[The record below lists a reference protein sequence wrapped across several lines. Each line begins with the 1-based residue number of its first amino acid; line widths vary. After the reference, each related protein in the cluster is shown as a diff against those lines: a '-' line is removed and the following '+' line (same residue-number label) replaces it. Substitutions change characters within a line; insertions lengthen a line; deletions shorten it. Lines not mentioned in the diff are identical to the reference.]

1 MRATFASLL
10 VILLIFGSA
19 LPFVVQ
25 FSHAQASTEISGPI
39 NSNMTLTKTG
49 GPYLLTGPVTVSN
62 GVTLTVQAG
71 TSILLGSNY
80 LLVNGTLTAAGTVAD
95 PIRIQGGT
103 SQFDSQGNPI
113 YPITFTPFSVGWTE
127 QTRTGCIIE
136 NAVLTN
142 TSIYMRASPKIN
154 NSTFTNSFVSVA
166 NYTLT
171 AEPMTPSP
179 TIVNNTMNGQGTSV
193 AILTVNSIGLI
204 ANNNISG
211 YTTGIQMTSD
221 AGTTVQTNLISAN
234 TYGIQLIAQK
244 GPVLATIKNN
254 TVTNNTVGI
263 SILRGSAAAT
273 SSTIQ
278 YNNIY
283 ANTNYSLTSV
293 IPDNVNVSLNW
304 WGTTDT
310 AAINQ
315 TIYDHK
321 QNSTFGTVA
330 FVPFLNAANPA
341 APNPSTP
348 VIPEMPAPSVIVAVF
363 VVALGAFA
371 SVKLARFCKKRD

>member
-1 MRATFASLL
+1 MRATLTSLL
-10 VILLIFGSA
+10 VTILIFGSA
-19 LPFVVQ
+19 LPFIVQ
-25 FSHAQASTEISGPI
+25 FGHAQASTEISGLI

-62 GVTLTVQAG
+62 GVTLTIQAG

-80 LLVNGTLTAAGTVAD
+80 LLVNGTLTAIGTVAD

-113 YPITFTPFSVGWTE
+113 YPITFTPFSVAWNE
-127 QTRTGCIIE
+127 QTRIGCIIE
-136 NAVLTN
+136 NAILTN

-154 NSTFTNSFVSVA
+154 NNTFTNSFVSVA
-166 NYTLT
+166 NYTLV
-171 AEPMTPSP
+171 AEPMSPSP
-179 TIVNNTMNGQGTSV
+179 TISNNTMTGQGSV
-193 AILTVNSIGLI
+193 AAIATVNSIGLV

-211 YTTGIQMTSD
+211 YTVGIQMTSD
-221 AGTTVQTNLISAN
+221 GGTTVQTNLVSAN
-234 TYGIQLIAQK
+234 TYGVQLIAQK
-244 GPVLATIKNN
+244 GPVLATIRNN
-254 TVTNNTVGI
+254 TITNNTIGI
-263 SILRGSAAAT
+263 SVLRGSSAAT
-273 SSTIQ
+273 SPTIQ

-283 ANTNYSLTSV
+283 ANANYSLSLV
-293 IPDNVNVSLNW
+293 IPDSLNVSTNW
-304 WGTTDT
+304 WGTVDT

-321 QNSTFGTVA
+321 QNSTFGTVT

-348 VIPEMPAPSVIVAVF
+348 VIPEISAPSVIVAVF
-363 VVALGAFA
+363 AVALGAFA
-371 SVKLARFCKKRD
+371 SVKLARFYKKRN